1 MMYYNELCHYG
12 IKGQKWGVRRFQNKD
27 GTLTS
32 KGKKRYS
39 GNRGDV
45 EKQIDPE
52 SDDQWI
58 GLQKEIKEKSGDWY
72 NQIGVSKRFRDTMR
86 WAKKEKQKLKE
97 EQKQYRTETDIKV
110 DEARKKLNELETK
123 RYNSKGLTKFIYGL
137 KADEARDRLKD
148 IIIGN
153 SASKLTAK
161 GSANDDDMYFKRR
174 ELEKAFKKKLE
185 SRLASTILRDLGYN
199 DTKAGRQFL
208 IDYELLS
215 SD

>member
-1 MMYYNELCHYG
+1 MAEYELYHYG
-12 IKGQKWGVRRFQNKD
+12 VKGMKWGVRRFQNKD
-27 GTLTS
+27 GTLTP

-39 GNRGDV
+39 GNRGDI

-52 SDDQWI
+52 NDDQWM
-58 GLQKEIKEKSGDWY
+58 GLQKEIIKKSGDWY
-72 NQIGVSKRFRDTMR
+72 NQTGVTKRFEDTIN
-86 WAKKEKQKLKE
+86 WAGKEKKKLE
-97 EQKQYRTETDIKV
+97 EDLKQYRTKGDIKF
-110 DEARKKLNELETK
+110 DEARKKLNELEIK
-123 RYNSKGLTKFIYGL
+123 RYNSKGLKKFIYGL
-137 KADEARDRLKD
+137 KADEARDRLSG
-148 IIIGN
+148 IRIGN
-153 SASKLTAK
+153 SASQLTAK
-161 GSANDDDMYFKRR
+161 GRSNAEDMYFKRR

>member
-1 MMYYNELCHYG
+1 MAEYELYHYG
-12 IKGQKWGVRRFQNKD
+12 VKGMKWGVRRFQNKD

-39 GNRGDV
+39 GNRGDI

-58 GLQKEIKEKSGDWY
+58 GLQKEIEKKSGDWY
-72 NQIGVSKRFRDTMR
+72 NQIGVSKRFEDTIK
-86 WAKKEKQKLKE
+86 WAGKAKKKLE
-97 EQKQYRTETDIKV
+97 EELKQYRTKGDIKF
-110 DEARKKLNELETK
+110 DEARKKLNELEIK
-123 RYNSKGLTKFIYGL
+123 RYNSKGLKKFIYGL
-137 KADEARDRLKD
+137 KADEARGRLSD
-148 IIIGN
+148 IRIGN
-153 SASKLTAK
+153 LTAQLTPK
-161 GSANDDDMYFKRR
+161 GRAKADEMYFKRR

>member
-1 MMYYNELCHYG
+1 MNGTFYDIRYDEFYHYG
-12 IKGQKWGVRRFQNKD
+12 IKGQKWGMRRFQNND
-27 GTLTS
+27 GTLTPN
-32 KGKKRYS
+32 GKKRYS

-58 GLQKEIKEKSGDWY
+58 GLQKEIKEKSGDWH

-86 WAKKEKQKLKE
+86 WAKKEK
-97 EQKQYRTETDIKV
+97 QKQYRTETDIKV

-137 KADEARDRLKD
+137 KANEARDRLTD
-148 IIIGN
+148 IITGN

-161 GSANDDDMYFKRR
+161 GRANDDGMYFKRR

-208 IDYELLS
+208 IDYGLLS